1 MVTYEV
7 TRDSII
13 SNEFN
18 KDGAFPVWCVPY
30 MYKLS
35 NLFTYPTC
43 SLQLF
48 YLLQNYKQTSLSL
61 KQNRLA
67 VERRKQ
73 IQTTETCLL
82 KRVFCFLLVFT
93 YSGIVF
99 KAECNMLCFMFDVM
113 SKMVFLTWIC
123 IHNTIHR
130 QHLQTPGLFFSLAF
144 TL

>member
-1 MVTYEV
+1 MYIDVVIFMYVVVYTGARMVTYEV

-48 YLLQNYKQTSLSL
+48 YLLQNYK
-61 KQNRLA
+61 
-67 VERRKQ
+67 
-73 IQTTETCLL
+73 
-82 KRVFCFLLVFT
+82 
-93 YSGIVF
+93 
-99 KAECNMLCFMFDVM
+99 
-113 SKMVFLTWIC
+113 
-123 IHNTIHR
+123 
-130 QHLQTPGLFFSLAF
+130 
-144 TL
+144 